1 MSKQLVVFRVFTGP
15 EHSAHRSPF
24 FEAVGKLLLRK
35 PNVSVE
41 CLTSKQIRE
50 RSISVDEVIDWLLG
64 KDTTCRVI
72 HIILSHVHQT
82 MTKINL
88 TQIRNA
94 LNRLTFHEGF
104 PTGIELQCPA
114 FNQDKF
120 TYLKPIPQFT
130 NPTMKVI
137 LPFQQS
143 ERDVASINRFL
154 RNNNEGKGWI
164 VKKPYVTNTVVKFCS
179 DIKTVRRIH
188 ILIFIITYALRYW
201 RCCIWLQISGNLNA
215 CHMF

>member
-1 MSKQLVVFRVFTGP
+1 MLKQLVVFRVFTGP

-24 FEAVGKLLLRK
+24 FKAVAKLTLSN

-41 CLTSKQIRE
+41 KITSKEIRE
-50 RSISVDEVIDWLLG
+50 QAISIDGVIDWLLG

-82 MTKINL
+82 MTKIDL
-88 TQIRNA
+88 IQIRNA

-120 TYLKPIPQFT
+120 TYLKPIPLFT

-137 LPFQQS
+137 LPFQES

-154 RNNNEGKGWI
+154 RNENEGKGWI
-164 VKKPYVTNTVVKFCS
+164 VKKPYVTNTVVKFCRCPETVGKKNS
-179 DIKTVRRIH
+179 VYIDIHNYT
-188 ILIFIITYALRYW
+188 
-201 RCCIWLQISGNLNA
+201 CS
-215 CHMF
+215 